1 MWLRISPHLY
11 EKCLWLKISPE
22 LFKRFILWLQI
33 SPQLSERFILW
44 LGISALREGY
54 IVTGNLSSERGLC
67 CDWES
72 QLWERFILW
81 LRISALGEVYIVTE
95 NLSSMKHLYCDC
107 ASQLW
112 ERFLLWLR
120 LRGYFV
126 TDNLQGCEFAHW
138 FFEWFTHFLW
148 VIERFACETEQI
160 TPIASVFCHERITH
174 AHSFVKSDRSES
186 LKSIFKKEW
195 MSKEEWE
202 QFACGHKKDIK
213 LSNMNFLSDLFIFCK

>member
-1 MWLRISPHLY
+1 M
-11 EKCLWLKISPE
+11 
-22 LFKRFILWLQI
+22 
-33 SPQLSERFILW
+33 
-44 LGISALREGY
+44 
-54 IVTGNLSSERGLC
+54 
-67 CDWES
+67 
-72 QLWERFILW
+72 LW
-81 LRISALGEVYIVTE
+81 LRISALREVYIVTE

-148 VIERFACETEQI
+148 AKERFACETEQI
-160 TPIASVFCHERITH
+160 TPIAPVFCHERITH
-174 AHSFVKSDRSES
+174 GRSFVKSDRSES

-213 LSNMNFLSDLFIFCK
+213 LSNMNFLSDLLIFCE